1 MNPIRNSIESIRAL
15 SRRVFI
21 PAALLF
27 IALFSATAAPFAS
40 AQAVAVQSTA
50 QQTQH
55 VFPGER
61 WERVESPE
69 AAGYSTEKLAEARA
83 HLESIGTTGAM
94 VVVGGRALF
103 EHGNIEELSY
113 IASVRKSVLAMLFGN
128 YVASGKIDMT
138 KTLAE
143 LNITDI
149 GGLSDREREATIADL
164 ISARSG
170 VYHPASNSGDNLAQA
185 PPRGSVGRGEYFL
198 YSNWDFNTLGTIF
211 EQESGVNIYDALEAD
226 LAKPIGMQ
234 DFDRARHRKS
244 GNLRV
249 SMHPAYHM
257 HFSTRDMARLGYL
270 MLRGGKWGDK
280 QIVPADWAKKISSVV
295 TPLEE
300 MNPAGNRRGQLGYGY
315 LWWIFDGPRVPER
328 LEGAYTGIGA
338 GGQYITVIPK
348 LDMVVAHKTN
358 RDRGGPAVARGR
370 YIEFLD
376 KIAAARNN

>member
-1 MNPIRNSIESIRAL
+1 
-15 SRRVFI
+15 
-21 PAALLF
+21 
-27 IALFSATAAPFAS
+27 
-40 AQAVAVQSTA
+40 
-50 QQTQH
+50 
-55 VFPGER
+55 
-61 WERVESPE
+61 
-69 AAGYSTEKLAEARA
+69 
-83 HLESIGTTGAM
+83 M